1 MEKEMTLG
9 SLFDGIAGFPLAA
22 AQNGIKTIWAS
33 EIVGD
38 CIDIVKKHFPEIQ
51 HLGDI
56 TKINGGEIPPVDIIS
71 FGSPCQNLSTAGNQ
85 KGLDGEKSQ
94 LFFEAIR
101 IIYEMRGATNG
112 KYPKYII
119 WENVAGAFSSNKG
132 QDFRRVLEEI
142 TKTYIPMP
150 NSRRWATSGMV
161 RSAAGSTAWRQL
173 DAQYWGVPQRR
184 KRIYLVHNFNGE
196 RAPEILFECES
207 VLGYTAQG
215 RTEGKNIAGSAGNS
229 VEATGTGTAA
239 GFLPLNSGRANG
251 VGYEDEKSPTL
262 TKNPPATVYTI
273 AGNAIGRMG
282 RNGGNQLGVGQD
294 ISYTLTAADRHAI
307 AAPEAFRLSSFGGFA
322 EGVGTLRASGGDN
335 GGGGGEKNVFKKNLT
350 VGAPLPPPPAARPP
364 PAAPPPPHP
373 PPPPRPP
380 PRETMIVEKN
390 LQFAEAYQHHGYR
403 MSKTANTMTAGAN
416 SSVRGDTSF
425 VIENNVVCFDDVVK
439 NEDGGYWACIC
450 KDCVKK
456 HNISENLLDDA
467 GQGTCSVAG
476 CWNEA
481 DYYIDFPQI
490 EEPKEG
496 QKFWKIA
503 KELLQKVTKM
513 VRYRVRRLTPLECER
528 LDGFPDNWTE
538 YGASGKEM
546 SDKTRYEALGN
557 SIAVPCADRVFAGII
572 AAEKNGGQDNE

>member
-161 RSAAGSTAWRQL
+161 RSVAGSTAWRQL

-307 AAPEAFRLSSFGGFA
+307 AAPEAFRLSSFGGFT

-335 GGGGGEKNVFKKNLT
+335 GGGS
-350 VGAPLPPPPAARPP
+350 
-364 PAAPPPPHP
+364 
-373 PPPPRPP
+373 
-380 PRETMIVEKN
+380 ETMIVEKN

-439 NEDGGYWACIC
+439 NEDGRYWACIC

-496 QKFWKIA
+496 QRFWKIA

>member
-173 DAQYWGVPQRR
+173 DAQYWECPSVENVSTLYTILTENVPQKYYLSAKACLGILRR
-184 KRIYLVHNFNGE
+184 AEQR
-196 RAPEILFECES
+196 
-207 VLGYTAQG
+207 G
-215 RTEGKNIAGSAGNS
+215 RTLPE
-229 VEATGTGTAA
+229 VLETALKQQA
-239 GFLPLNSGRANG
+239 Q
-251 VGYEDEKSPTL
+251 E
-262 TKNPPATVYTI
+262 
-273 AGNAIGRMG
+273 
-282 RNGGNQLGVGQD
+282 QQQ
-294 ISYTLTAADRHAI
+294 
-307 AAPEAFRLSSFGGFA
+307 
-322 EGVGTLRASGGDN
+322 ASC
-335 GGGGGEKNVFKKNLT
+335 
-350 VGAPLPPPPAARPP
+350 
-364 PAAPPPPHP
+364 H
-373 PPPPRPP
+373 
-380 PRETMIVEKN
+380 
-390 LQFAEAYQHHGYR
+390 
-403 MSKTANTMTAGAN
+403 
-416 SSVRGDTSF
+416 
-425 VIENNVVCFDDVVK
+425 
-439 NEDGGYWACIC
+439 
-450 KDCVKK
+450 
-456 HNISENLLDDA
+456 
-467 GQGTCSVAG
+467 
-476 CWNEA
+476 
-481 DYYIDFPQI
+481 
-490 EEPKEG
+490 
-496 QKFWKIA
+496 
-503 KELLQKVTKM
+503 
-513 VRYRVRRLTPLECER
+513 
-528 LDGFPDNWTE
+528 
-538 YGASGKEM
+538 
-546 SDKTRYEALGN
+546 
-557 SIAVPCADRVFAGII
+557 
-572 AAEKNGGQDNE
+572 

>member
-161 RSAAGSTAWRQL
+161 RSVAGSTAWRQL

-184 KRIYLVHNFNGE
+184 KRIYLVHDFNGE

-335 GGGGGEKNVFKKNLT
+335 GGGS
-350 VGAPLPPPPAARPP
+350 
-364 PAAPPPPHP
+364 
-373 PPPPRPP
+373 
-380 PRETMIVEKN
+380 ETMIVEKN

-496 QKFWKIA
+496 QRFWKIA

-528 LDGFPDNWTE
+528 LDGFQDNWTE

>member
-161 RSAAGSTAWRQL
+161 RSVAGSTAWRQL

-184 KRIYLVHNFNGE
+184 KRIYLVHDFNGE
-196 RAPEILFECES
+196 RATEILFECES

-335 GGGGGEKNVFKKNLT
+335 GGGS
-350 VGAPLPPPPAARPP
+350 
-364 PAAPPPPHP
+364 
-373 PPPPRPP
+373 
-380 PRETMIVEKN
+380 ETMIVEKN

-496 QKFWKIA
+496 QRFWKIA

>member
-161 RSAAGSTAWRQL
+161 RSVAGSTAWRQL

-184 KRIYLVHNFNGE
+184 KRIYLVHDFNGE

-335 GGGGGEKNVFKKNLT
+335 GGGS
-350 VGAPLPPPPAARPP
+350 
-364 PAAPPPPHP
+364 
-373 PPPPRPP
+373 
-380 PRETMIVEKN
+380 ETMIVEKN

-496 QKFWKIA
+496 QRFWKIA

>member
-229 VEATGTGTAA
+229 VEATGAGTAA

-307 AAPEAFRLSSFGGFA
+307 AAPEAFRLSSFGGFT

-335 GGGGGEKNVFKKNLT
+335 GGGS
-350 VGAPLPPPPAARPP
+350 
-364 PAAPPPPHP
+364 
-373 PPPPRPP
+373 
-380 PRETMIVEKN
+380 ETMIVEKN

-439 NEDGGYWACIC
+439 NEDGRYWACIC

-456 HNISENLLDDA
+456 HDISENLLDDA

-496 QKFWKIA
+496 QRFWEIA